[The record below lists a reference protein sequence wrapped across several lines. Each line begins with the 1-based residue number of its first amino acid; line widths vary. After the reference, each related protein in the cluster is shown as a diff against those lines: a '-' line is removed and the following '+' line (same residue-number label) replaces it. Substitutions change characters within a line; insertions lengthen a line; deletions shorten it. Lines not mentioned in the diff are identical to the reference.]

1 MSLSVHRA
9 ISRAGPLHIAI
20 YLFFPM
26 MQGDILLVAEK
37 FDDGWVR
44 GIRMNDLEVI

>member
-1 MSLSVHRA
+1 
-9 ISRAGPLHIAI
+9 
-20 YLFFPM
+20 M

>member
-1 MSLSVHRA
+1 
-9 ISRAGPLHIAI
+9 
-20 YLFFPM
+20 M

-44 GIRMNDLEVI
+44 RIRMSDLEVI